1 MNVTTGF
8 GYLTDSNGHI
18 TNKYVLPIGEHP
30 LSQGYVQTEVADQT
44 VLDLIVIYTTPEQSF
59 ITQKFLTDCQAS
71 FSMTEQIQAMPYQR
85 SFESMLDSN
94 PPAHD
99 FASFKAAVLGLID
112 AAILTQSHYTKMS
125 AACLLQGINLD
136 NY

>member
-30 LSQGYVQTEVADQT
+30 LSQGYVQTEVADQAA
-44 VLDLIVIYTTPEQSF
+44 LDLIQIYTTPEQAF
-59 ITQKFLTDCQAS
+59 VTQKFLTDCQTS
-71 FSMTEQIQAMPYQR
+71 FTMTEQIQAMPYQR

-99 FASFKAAVLGLID
+99 FATFKATVLGLID

-136 NY
+136 SY